1 MQELFK
7 NVISGVGIMDVLD
20 ILIVALLVYKILQFI
35 RETRAAQ
42 LVKGL
47 LVLVIAT
54 FSSYLLNLH
63 TLYWILKG
71 VMTLG
76 VVAIVVVF
84 QPELRRGL
92 EYLGRT
98 KLVKPGFG
106 QMQMDKEKAKHVITE
121 FIRAIGNFS
130 KDRVGALIVLERE
143 TALTDMT
150 ESGTIVDAE
159 ISAELLGNLFYE
171 GSPLHDGAVIIRGDR
186 IFAAGCVLPL
196 SQNRTIGKELGTRHR
211 AGIGIT
217 EHSDAVT
224 IIVSEETGIISM
236 AVNGK
241 LSRFLDTKT
250 VEKTL
255 LDLYLKNGDIGD
267 KSSLLTLL
275 FRKIRRM
282 PNAEK

>member
-106 QMQMDKEKAKHVITE
+106 QMQMDKEKVKHVITE

-275 FRKIRRM
+275 FRKIRRK

>member
-1 MQELFK
+1 MQEFLR
-7 NVISGVGIMDVLD
+7 NVLSGVSIMDAVD
-20 ILIVALLVYKILQFI
+20 ILIVAFLVYKILGFI
-35 RETRAAQ
+35 RETRAEQ
-42 LVKGL
+42 LIKGL

-54 FSSYLLNLH
+54 VLSDFFKLH
-63 TLYWILKG
+63 TLNWLLRG

-92 EYLGRT
+92 EFLGRT

-106 QMQMDKEKAKHVITE
+106 QMDKEKAKHIIAE

-130 KDRVGALIVLERE
+130 KERTGALIVLERG

-150 ESGTIVDAE
+150 ESGTIIDAE

-196 SQNRTIGKELGTRHR
+196 SQSRTIGKELGTRHR

-217 EHSDAVT
+217 EHSDALTV
-224 IIVSEETGIISM
+224 IVSEETGIISM
-236 AVNGK
+236 AIDGK

-250 VEKTL
+250 VEKKL
-255 LDLYLKNGDIGD
+255 LDLYLKNGSIKE
-267 KSSLLTLL
+267 KSSLLSNL
-275 FRKIRRM
+275 FGKVRRK
-282 PNAEK
+282 NDGKK

>member
-106 QMQMDKEKAKHVITE
+106 QMQMDKEKVKHVITE
-121 FIRAIGNFS
+121 FLRAIGNFS

-275 FRKIRRM
+275 FRKIRRK

>member
-106 QMQMDKEKAKHVITE
+106 QMQMDKEKVKHVITE

-267 KSSLLTLL
+267 KSSLLTVL
-275 FRKIRRM
+275 FRKIRRK

>member
-1 MQELFK
+1 MQDFLK
-7 NVISGVGIMDVLD
+7 NVISGVGIMDIID
-20 ILIVALLVYKILQFI
+20 ILIVAFLIYKILGFI
-35 RETRAAQ
+35 RETRAMQ
-42 LVKGL
+42 LIKGL
-47 LVLVIAT
+47 LVLIVAT
-54 FSSYLLNLH
+54 FSSELLNLH
-63 TLYWILKG
+63 TLNWILRG
-71 VMTLG
+71 TMTLG
-76 VVAIVVVF
+76 LVALVIVF

-98 KLVKPGFG
+98 KLLRPAGFG
-106 QMQMDKEKAKHVITE
+106 QLDKEKAKHITTE
-121 FIRAIGNFS
+121 FIHAIEAFS
-130 KDRVGALIVLERE
+130 KDRTGALIVLERE

-159 ISAELLGNLFYE
+159 ISAELLGNIFYE

-196 SQNRTIGKELGTRHR
+196 SQNKTIGKELGTRHR

-217 EHSDAVT
+217 EHSDAMT
-224 IIVSEETGIISM
+224 LIVSEETGIISM

-255 LDLYLKNGDIGD
+255 LNLYLNNGDLGD
-267 KSSLLTLL
+267 
-275 FRKIRRM
+275 RRSFLSEFFKKM
-282 PNAEK
+282 RRNTDAEK